1 MGGNAL
7 KNTWLERKNLVDYNR
22 IKATILETLKL
33 HIKCEIIEE
42 APEKDS
48 FGDLDVLYISNK
60 DINIKE
66 LVVTLF
72 NPNEIVK
79 NGDVI
84 SFDYDAFQIDMIKA
98 TCEDFESKKFYFG
111 YGDLGCILGKMVNFY
126 KLKFGSQGLWI
137 NIENTIDGESLGLKR
152 DIGKDLILTT
162 RPTEF
167 CNFFDLDYSKR
178 QIGFTTQKEM
188 FDWICSSKYFIK
200 GIFQIENMAD
210 RDRMETRKVYQN
222 FMSYIWKDIIDT
234 TKPKRIYLQK
244 YAIEH
249 FNKQEEFNSLIKQV
263 KLFEERKIKY
273 SGKLFIDLGFS
284 GKEIPIKMKEF
295 EKTIEHKMNKTFN
308 DWLDSANQDIVKT
321 ELTNFFEK

>member
-7 KNTWLERKNLVDYNR
+7 KNTRLERKNLVDYNR

-48 FGDLDVLYISNK
+48 FGDLDVLYVSNK

-66 LVVTLF
+66 LVITLF

-126 KLKFGSQGLWI
+126 KLKFGCQGLWI
-137 NIENTIDGESLGLKR
+137 NIEKTIDGEPLGLTR
-152 DIGKDLILTT
+152 DVGKDFILTT
-162 RPTEF
+162 KPTEF

-178 QIGFTTQKEM
+178 REGFNTQKEM

-222 FMSYIWKDIIDT
+222 FMSYIWKDKIDT

-244 YAIEH
+244 YALQY
-249 FNKQEEFNSLIKQV
+249 FNKQKEFDNLIKQV
-263 KLFEERKIKY
+263 KVLEERKAKY
-273 SGKLFIDLGFS
+273 NGKIFIEFGLSGKI
-284 GKEIPIKMKEF
+284 IPVKMKEF
-295 EKTIEHKMNKTFN
+295 ENMIEVKTSKTFYE
-308 DWLDSANQDIVKT
+308 WLDSVLKDDVIRDLQT
-321 ELTNFFEK
+321 FFSK